1 MRTQGRYPIYLGTI
15 QGTGS
20 TRDANFRDKRALRE
34 AR

>member
-15 QGTGS
+15 QGIGW
-20 TRDANFRDKRALRE
+20 TRDVNFRDKWALRE